1 MSRGA
6 GVDLSSAV
14 FQFACK
20 IIYFESHTNFIPGNL
35 RLAGRKQKKRE
46 KRVLEASIC
55 GWERERLTVS
65 QKNCQLP

>member
-1 MSRGA
+1 MSHGA

-20 IIYFESHTNFIPGNL
+20 VIYFESHTNFIPGNL
-35 RLAGRKQKKRE
+35 RLAGRKQKERK
-46 KRVLEASIC
+46 KRVMEAHMC

-65 QKNCQLP
+65 QKNCQLL